1 MEENSEEKNNNV
13 ESDDYPEE
21 HNELAI
27 AGFALVQCKYSK
39 TEIDFQTAKHLNRG
53 KSETHGGFLPL
64 LPVSKEFIEALSSD
78 EEFVLNLKVPEH
90 GMPIDGLAC
99 PDFPR
104 VKNIRDQ
111 IGKFGAPFEKQLTV
125 SDVKGDQSRLT
136 ITKDLVAEFIDPMM
150 IDNDEK
156 ELSRKVDGIPVLVY
170 DSEGNQYEMKFKM
183 WSGKSQVLTSGWKA
197 FCNAN
202 KFTAHEDWITIWPCR
217 HKKTQQLCF
226 VILARR
232 FPKIKQLV
240 PKKSGN
246 KRENASPISAENR
259 KIKQTRD
266 DS

>member
-1 MEENSEEKNNNV
+1 MEENKEEKNDNV

-21 HNELAI
+21 HNEAAI
-27 AGFALVQCKYSK
+27 AGFALIQCKYSK
-39 TEIDFQTAKHLNRG
+39 TEIDFQAANHLNRG
-53 KSETHGGFLPL
+53 KGETHGGFLPL

-90 GMPIDGLAC
+90 GMPIDGLAL
-99 PDFPR
+99 PKFPR
-104 VKNIRDQ
+104 VRNIRDQ
-111 IGKFGAPFEKQLTV
+111 IGKFGVPFEKQLTV
-125 SDVKGDQSRLT
+125 SDVKEDQSRLT

-150 IDNDEK
+150 DDDEK
-156 ELSRKVDGIPVLVY
+156 VLSRKLDGILVLVY

-183 WSGKSQVLTSGWKA
+183 WGGKSRVLTSGWKA

-202 KFTAHEDWITIWPCR
+202 KFVAHEDWITIWACR

-240 PKKSGN
+240 PKKIGKQERERISHPGEQKN
-246 KRENASPISAENR
+246 KADGL
-259 KIKQTRD
+259 TR
-266 DS
+266 

>member
-27 AGFALVQCKYSK
+27 AGFALIQCKYSK
-39 TEIDFQTAKHLNRG
+39 TEIDFQT
-53 KSETHGGFLPL
+53 SETHGGFLPL
-64 LPVSKEFIEALSSD
+64 LPVSKEFIEALSLD

-90 GMPIDGLAC
+90 GMPIDGLVH
-99 PDFPR
+99 PEFPQ

-125 SDVKGDQSRLT
+125 SDVKEDQSRLT

-150 IDNDEK
+150 DNKEK

-170 DSEGNQYEMKFKM
+170 DSEGNQYETKFKM

-197 FCNAN
+197 LCIAN
-202 KFTAHEDWITIWPCR
+202 KFMAHEDWITIWACR
-217 HKKTQQLCF
+217 HKKTQKLCF

-246 KRENASPISAENR
+246 KSENASSIPENR
-259 KIKQTRD
+259 KIKHTD
-266 DS
+266 